1 MFTLAAAPHPYPR
14 RVVQSARAS
23 DVEYAEIDV
32 SSNLPPALAGFPF
45 IHWTDVRFR
54 DLDSL
59 GHVNNAVYATY
70 LESARLAFYQALT
83 GLPLE
88 QLNLILAEIT
98 ISFKAPAYYAD
109 RLGVGVR
116 ISSFG
121 TKSFVMEYVIARAAD
136 EALIASAR
144 SVLVCYDYK
153 QGKTIPVP
161 DEVRRR
167 AAEL

>member
-1 MFTLAAAPHPYPR
+1 LH
-14 RVVQSARAS
+14 
-23 DVEYAEIDV
+23 AE
-32 SSNLPPALAGFPF
+32 SPLALAGFPF
-45 IHWTDVRFR
+45 IHWVDVRFR

-70 LESARLAFYQALT
+70 LESARLDFYQRLT

-88 QLNLILAEIT
+88 RLDLILAEIT
-98 ISFKAPAYYAD
+98 ISFKAPAYYGD
-109 RLGVGVR
+109 RLAVGVR

-121 TKSFVMEYVIARAAD
+121 TKSFVMEHIIARAGDDAR
-136 EALIASAR
+136 IASGR

-153 QGKTIPVP
+153 QGKSVPVP
-161 DEVRRR
+161 EEVRRR